1 MLALALLLGVIESLD
16 KPARHTFV
24 SEIVGNDHIANAVT
38 LNNVIVNI
46 GKVAGPAVA
55 GILIATVGLAPSFL
69 INAASFVAVLVGLA
83 LIRTDD
89 LTRATPTPRARGQL
103 REGLRYVRGRPDL
116 LAPLVLMTVTGL
128 LAYEWTVILP
138 LLARDTF
145 DGGADAA
152 GLMFTA
158 MGAGAIVGGLA
169 LAAVLKATT
178 NRLVALGLVFAGTLV
193 ATAAAPS
200 LTFALGCLVV
210 VGAASVAFRT
220 VASSVL
226 QLRADPEMRGRV
238 IALLMVA
245 IGGTTPIGGPLVGW
259 IGDRYGART
268 TLVVA
273 AVGTAIA
280 AYAALRY
287 MRRRGRPSQTAEAA
301 GTRAGRAGR
310 PRLTGARLP
319 YRWGYRADWAQ
330 KRAEA
335 ARRRPRVTGKLVG
348 PSRLRAL
355 GAGQAS
361 PALVTAADRGVAGQR
376 CSRTGRSCGCPRD
389 DLPGLVCAVS
399 RAICGPSCP
408 LRWPCGPV
416 RVAADRSP
424 GSPPRPGPSASRGSV
439 TCTSRP
445 DRPKPTTAPSPATGR
460 VTCSS
465 APATARR
472 S

>member
-1 MLALALLLGVIESLD
+1 VRRYLRATFASLHNRNYRLFFAGQSVSMVGTWMQKVAQAWLVLELTDSGVMLGVTAALQQLPTLVLTPWGGLLADRLDKRKILLVTQALCAAPALALGILTLTDNVTIWVVMALALLLGVIESLD

-83 LIRTDD
+83 LIRTGD

-128 LAYEWTVILP
+128 LAYEWTVMLP

-200 LTFALGCLVV
+200 LTVALGCLVV

-226 QLRADPEMRGRV
+226 QLRAEPEMRGRV

-273 AVGTAIA
+273 AVGTAVA
-280 AYAALRY
+280 AWAALRY
-287 MRRRGRPSQTAEAA
+287 MRRH
-301 GTRAGRAGR
+301 
-310 PRLTGARLP
+310 
-319 YRWGYRADWAQ
+319 
-330 KRAEA
+330 
-335 ARRRPRVTGKLVG
+335 
-348 PSRLRAL
+348 
-355 GAGQAS
+355 
-361 PALVTAADRGVAGQR
+361 
-376 CSRTGRSCGCPRD
+376 
-389 DLPGLVCAVS
+389 AV
-399 RAICGPSCP
+399 
-408 LRWPCGPV
+408 
-416 RVAADRSP
+416 
-424 GSPPRPGPSASRGSV
+424 
-439 TCTSRP
+439 
-445 DRPKPTTAPSPATGR
+445 PAT
-460 VTCSS
+460 
-465 APATARR
+465 PATVPILDLSR
-472 S
+472 STSGNSLK

>member
-1 MLALALLLGVIESLD
+1 VRRYLRATFASLHNRNYRLFFAGQSVSMVGTWMQKVAQAWLVLELTDSGVMLGVTAALQQLPTLVLTPWGGLLADRLDKRKILLVTQALCAAPALALGILTLTDNVTIWVVMALALLLGVIESLD

-83 LIRTDD
+83 LIRTGD

-128 LAYEWTVILP
+128 LAYEWTVMLP

-200 LTFALGCLVV
+200 LTVALGCLVV

-226 QLRADPEMRGRV
+226 QLRAEPEMRGRV

-273 AVGTAIA
+273 AVGTAVA
-280 AYAALRY
+280 AWAALRY
-287 MRRRGRPSQTAEAA
+287 MRRHAVPATPDPAPTAPILELLP
-301 GTRAGRAGR
+301 GTS
-310 PRLTGARLP
+310 
-319 YRWGYRADWAQ
+319 
-330 KRAEA
+330 
-335 ARRRPRVTGKLVG
+335 GK
-348 PSRLRAL
+348 
-355 GAGQAS
+355 
-361 PALVTAADRGVAGQR
+361 
-376 CSRTGRSCGCPRD
+376 SRT
-389 DLPGLVCAVS
+389 
-399 RAICGPSCP
+399 
-408 LRWPCGPV
+408 
-416 RVAADRSP
+416 
-424 GSPPRPGPSASRGSV
+424 
-439 TCTSRP
+439 
-445 DRPKPTTAPSPATGR
+445 
-460 VTCSS
+460 
-465 APATARR
+465 
-472 S
+472 

>member
-1 MLALALLLGVIESLD
+1 MKVA
-16 KPARHTFV
+16 
-24 SEIVGNDHIANAVT
+24 
-38 LNNVIVNI
+38 IVNI

-178 NRLVALGLVFAGTLV
+178 NRLVALGLVFAGTLF
-193 ATAAAPS
+193 ATTAAPS
-200 LTFALGCLVV
+200 LTVALGCLVV

-287 MRRRGRPSQTAEAA
+287 MRR
-301 GTRAGRAGR
+301 
-310 PRLTGARLP
+310 
-319 YRWGYRADWAQ
+319 
-330 KRAEA
+330 K
-335 ARRRPRVTGKLVG
+335 
-348 PSRLRAL
+348 
-355 GAGQAS
+355 
-361 PALVTAADRGVAGQR
+361 
-376 CSRTGRSCGCPRD
+376 
-389 DLPGLVCAVS
+389 AV
-399 RAICGPSCP
+399 
-408 LRWPCGPV
+408 
-416 RVAADRSP
+416 
-424 GSPPRPGPSASRGSV
+424 
-439 TCTSRP
+439 
-445 DRPKPTTAPSPATGR
+445 PATP
-460 VTCSS
+460 V
-465 APATARR
+465 AVPADPLVARG
-472 S
+472 